1 MYMCVKILIWPFSTT
16 IMQIEVKSICANKQA
31 QFYSQ
36 HLNNI
41 FPRGSTDTDSPSM
54 ELFQQHLR
62 LFPHVV
68 FTIGCE
74 EFLEANDGKNGGFC
88 LYLLSVCRAVT
99 VLRAP
104 DVAYYSRQSLLS
116 TFQARLPLKC
126 TAI

>member
-1 MYMCVKILIWPFSTT
+1 
-16 IMQIEVKSICANKQA
+16 MQIEAKSICASKQA

-62 LFPHVV
+62 VFPHVV

-74 EFLEANDGKNGGFC
+74 EFLEANDGKNGGFLLISSIC
-88 LYLLSVCRAVT
+88 LQGCHGAQGSRCG
-99 VLRAP
+99 VLFETIVIKHISGSITSQMHSHLGSTMFSQQM
-104 DVAYYSRQSLLS
+104 VAGVR
-116 TFQARLPLKC
+116 
-126 TAI
+126 